1 MNRDEKCGNRSN
13 FDQEAVLKFYIS
25 NSEQDYGQNDT
36 DNKQTEE
43 AYKIL
48 DSYWKGDTIVLLD
61 RLFADKVSEAFH
73 VMALRFGRLLG
84 ILRYSVTVTVTFRSQ
99 LIATTYLVFDL
110 KATTSVMILK

>member
-36 DNKQTEE
+36 DNKRTEE

-61 RLFADKVSEAFH
+61 RLFADKVSQLSILWHGSA
-73 VMALRFGRLLG
+73 VWALTLN
-84 ILRYSVTVTVTFRSQ
+84 
-99 LIATTYLVFDL
+99 L
-110 KATTSVMILK
+110 KGALSR